1 MKNGKDNEKLMV
13 LSILKSP
20 EIEYSSNSIAKL
32 IGISSMGAL
41 KIAKRLEKEGIII
54 FKQIGKAKIIK
65 INYNNEYAKQYLN
78 LVLRKEAEHSN
89 SFLKR
94 WINDIRK
101 IKNAKAFII
110 YGSILKKYDEAK
122 DVDVIFVINKNNFSK
137 LKKEIDE
144 INLLNIKKI
153 HPLYQTKEDLINNI
167 KKEDKVILNAL
178 KGIIINGYEL
188 IIDVIEEAKQK

>member
-1 MKNGKDNEKLMV
+1 MAKGKDNEMLLV

-41 KIAKRLEKEGIII
+41 KIARRLEKEGIIL

-78 LVLRKEAEHSN
+78 LALRKEVECSN
-89 SFLKR
+89 SYLKR

-101 IKNAKAFII
+101 VKNAEALIL
-110 YGSILKKYDEAK
+110 YGSILKKHDEARDI
-122 DVDVIFVINKNNFSK
+122 DVLFIINKNNFSK

-153 HPLYQTKEDLINNI
+153 HPLYQTKEDLVNNI

-178 KGIIINGYEL
+178 KGIIINGQEL
-188 IIDVIEEAKQK
+188 IIDILKEAE

>member
-1 MKNGKDNEKLMV
+1 MTKGKDNEMLLV

-41 KIAKRLEKEGIII
+41 KIAKRLEREGIII
-54 FKQIGKAKIIK
+54 FKQIGKSKILK

-78 LVLRKEAEHSN
+78 LVLRKEVECSN
-89 SFLKR
+89 SYLKR
-94 WINDIRK
+94 WINEVK
-101 IKNAKAFII
+101 KVKNAEALVL
-110 YGSILKKYDEAK
+110 YGSLLKKYDDAK
-122 DVDVIFVINKNNFSK
+122 DIDILFIIKKNNFSK

-144 INLLNIKKI
+144 INLLNVKKI
-153 HPLYQTKEDLINNI
+153 HPLYQTKEDLIKNI

-178 KGIIINGYEL
+178 KGIIINGQEL
-188 IIDVIEEAKQK
+188 IIDILKEAK